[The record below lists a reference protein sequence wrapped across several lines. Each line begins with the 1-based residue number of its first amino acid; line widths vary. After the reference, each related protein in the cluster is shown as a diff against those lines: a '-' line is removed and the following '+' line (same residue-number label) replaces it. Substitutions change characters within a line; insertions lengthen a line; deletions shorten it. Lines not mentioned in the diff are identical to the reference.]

1 MQVET
6 SGDAMY
12 MTVSGA
18 PVKNMRHAEA
28 ASAMALDILEGV
40 KLIKNPA
47 NKNPMTVSI
56 GKQSTK
62 CTFTIF
68 WFSVEVVNRACRNGC
83 PSPSKIRS
91 ILDQSVF

>member
-28 ASAMALDILEGV
+28 ASAMALDMLEGV

-47 NKNPMTVSI
+47 DKKPMTVSI

-62 CTFTIF
+62 
-68 WFSVEVVNRACRNGC
+68 S
-83 PSPSKIRS
+83 
-91 ILDQSVF
+91 